1 MPANM
6 YRQSEYLAMSTAGKG
21 KVKVVSMPQFIGSD
35 GSSDEEV
42 SLVQER
48 NKTVINNNGVKFFLI
63 NFSILFTS

>member
-1 MPANM
+1 M

>member
-1 MPANM
+1 M

-21 KVKVVSMPQFIGSD
+21 KVKVVSMPQFIESD

>member
-21 KVKVVSMPQFIGSD
+21 KVKVVSMPQFVGSD
-35 GSSDEEV
+35 GSSDEV

-48 NKTVINNNGVKFFLI
+48 NKTVINNNGVKFILI